1 MTLPSADELLT
12 GVSKNA
18 HGSVDGIEDSEN
30 KRIDWRAVGAG
41 LRHYLPVVSALA
53 LAAALVGAGL
63 MSDGCVEIVNVLHRH
78 DITVSYLFRYYLH
91 TLFAVLTLIHITCF
105 ITLSLSWAAIA
116 TKSWVRAGWCLRRG
130 TGCFVGFMAVAAYA

>member
-12 GVSKNA
+12 GVSKHA
-18 HGSVDGIEDSEN
+18 HGSVDGLEDPER
-30 KRIDWRAVGAG
+30 KVDWRAVGAG

-53 LAAALVGAGL
+53 LAVALVGAGL

-91 TLFAVLTLIHITCF
+91 TLFAVLTLRFRTAARAACSPRGPRATVYGAGPLLLITP
-105 ITLSLSWAAIA
+105 T
-116 TKSWVRAGWCLRRG
+116 T
-130 TGCFVGFMAVAAYA
+130 FVFL

>member
-12 GVSKNA
+12 GVSKHA
-18 HGSVDGIEDSEN
+18 HGSVDGLDAPER
-30 KRIDWRAVGAG
+30 RIDWRAVGAG

-78 DITVSYLFRYYLH
+78 DIKVSYLFRYYLH
-91 TLFAVLTLIHITCF
+91 TLFAVLTLVHSRETPNASCRIVRR
-105 ITLSLSWAAIA
+105 AA
-116 TKSWVRAGWCLRRG
+116 L
-130 TGCFVGFMAVAAYA
+130 